1 MINRDEN
8 FKLLIQQNLAEAIEF
23 AVRTE
28 KNTGG
33 ASEESLRQTAQDACG
48 ELLSSTVDA
57 TLEAYRRGL
66 GEVDHAA
73 VTMLFE
79 KLSIHARLLELLA
92 LTPAK
97 KVFIEVTTRK
107 GHYYGEL
114 RGIEDHDGVQSV
126 KMCPGEHESN
136 EYHPIASITDLEP
149 YEIRG

>member
-114 RGIEDHDGVQSV
+114 RGIEDHDGVQSTRV
-126 KMCPGEHESN
+126 TNTTPSLAS
-136 EYHPIASITDLEP
+136 PILSRMRFEVDSLS
-149 YEIRG
+149 